1 MHKIYLGYKNP
12 KLEMEPLLN
21 REESGVRGKKKI
33 LPFGAALR
41 DYRSIEFYHCQAL
54 SDHLS
59 NPLFYRSVKMWPRDL
74 GFTFIA
80 ESGFLEFQVSS
91 VTMRE
96 TSVVHP

>member
-1 MHKIYLGYKNP
+1 MHKIYLGCKNP

-21 REESGVRGKKKI
+21 REESGVRGKKN
-33 LPFGAALR
+33 LQFGAALR

-54 SDHLS
+54 SDRLS

-80 ESGFLEFQVSS
+80 ESGVLEFQVSS

-96 TSVVHP
+96 TRVVHP